1 MGRRIAILFHERMPR
16 EDLGNY
22 NISRLI
28 PVWEADGHAVTLL
41 FGTAERAPADLVF
54 VHVDL
59 SVVPDEYL
67 QFAAAYPASVNGRVR
82 DIRKS
87 AYSPNPLRPGDPWIG
102 PVIVKSERNHG
113 GTPEARHGLPRLDGQ
128 EVAPLFRS
136 QLDYLVLDRLSDV
149 PEAWFSSPDLLVQ
162 GFTPELED
170 GLFHVRNYQFLGDWS
185 LGVRMASNEP
195 IVSVETKVAS
205 EPCPVPE
212 EIVAERHRLGFDYG
226 KFDFVLHDGRP
237 LLLDVNKTL
246 GGRSLHRAPD
256 PVLAARHAAKARAL
270 YPFFP

>member
-1 MGRRIAILFHERMPR
+1 MGRRIAILLHERMPR

-28 PVWEADGHAVTLL
+28 PVWEADGHQVSLL
-41 FGTAERAPADLVF
+41 FGTSERTPADLLF

-67 QFAAAYPASVNGRVR
+67 AFAADYPAAVNGKVR

-87 AYSPNPLRPGDPWIG
+87 TYSPNRLRPGDPWTG

-113 GTPEARHGLPRLDGQ
+113 GTPEARHGLLRLDGE
-128 EVAPLFRS
+128 EVAPLFQS
-136 QLDYLVLDRLSDV
+136 QLDYRVFDSLEEV
-149 PEAWFSSPDLLVQ
+149 PREWFGYPDLLVQ
-162 GFTPELED
+162 GFTPEWED

-185 LGVRMASNEP
+185 AGVRMASSEP
-195 IVSVETKVAS
+195 IVSVESKVSSA
-205 EPCPVPE
+205 PCPVPA
-212 EIVAERHRLGFDYG
+212 EIVAERYRLGFDYG
-226 KFDFVLHDGRP
+226 KFDFVIHGGRP

-256 PVLAARHAAKARAL
+256 AFLAARHAAKARAL
-270 YPFFP
+270 YAFFP